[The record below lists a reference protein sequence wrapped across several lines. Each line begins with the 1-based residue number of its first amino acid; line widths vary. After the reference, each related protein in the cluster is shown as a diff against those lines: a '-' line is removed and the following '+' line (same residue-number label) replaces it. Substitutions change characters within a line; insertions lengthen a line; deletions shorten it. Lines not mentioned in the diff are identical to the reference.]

1 MMFDIEVLIPE
12 NHSARVVD
20 GIVKAVIQKRK
31 IYYFIGLEKHPLD
44 SCGIS
49 ETAETLQER
58 SDEAARR
65 SPRGKRAVSFGK
77 PALSNIKRL

>member
-20 GIVKAVIQKRK
+20 EIVKAVIQKRK

-44 SCGIS
+44 SAG
-49 ETAETLQER
+49 
-58 SDEAARR
+58 
-65 SPRGKRAVSFGK
+65 
-77 PALSNIKRL
+77 